1 MNKEKLANLIACG
14 VQERDI
20 LDIMACSGDE
30 YRTALADPAVQKEI
44 QTAKDERYQQYNDIN
59 DAWDA
64 IEAQGANVVLQTLLS
79 NPDPSFALAAA
90 TQANKMRR
98 RDVGTGQIQPI
109 NAQQNNIVVLKLNQS
124 FTEHLESRLQS
135 DIEATAE
142 ELSSEGMPKDMNS
155 LSLVDAER
163 ILLPVET
170 VEAEQSLEDLMQGI
184 KQPVTMDVRR

>member
-20 LDIMACSGDE
+20 LDIMACSDDE

-44 QTAKDERYQQYNDIN
+44 QTAKDKRYQQHNDIN

-64 IEAQGANVVLQTLLS
+64 IEAEGANVVLHTLLN

-124 FTEHLESRLQS
+124 FTEHLENRLQS
-135 DIEATAE
+135 DIEATTE